1 MRDINEFFNK
11 YKINPQNVELYEM
24 AFTHASCN
32 SDQKTSHHDYERL
45 EFMGDSVLGF
55 VIASLLFKYHPDM
68 REGELTKA
76 KSYLVQT
83 EFLAKLARQEHY
95 EDFIRIGH
103 SLEIEDVV
111 ENKSILED
119 VFESVIGA
127 MYLDKGLKSVS
138 YFDIAACTKP
148 IEILDPMFVINKDIV
163 DKVYDAYQ
171 STFKMMTE
179 QKLICHGQ
187 AIFTA
192 MAKYGYKDLFEL
204 KPTRVYRDVMSLVCT
219 K

>member
-83 EFLAKLARQEHY
+83 EFLAKLARKEHY
-95 EDFIRIGH
+95 EDFIRIGQ
-103 SLEIEDVV
+103 SL
-111 ENKSILED
+111 
-119 VFESVIGA
+119 
-127 MYLDKGLKSVS
+127 
-138 YFDIAACTKP
+138 
-148 IEILDPMFVINKDIV
+148 
-163 DKVYDAYQ
+163 
-171 STFKMMTE
+171 
-179 QKLICHGQ
+179 
-187 AIFTA
+187 
-192 MAKYGYKDLFEL
+192 
-204 KPTRVYRDVMSLVCT
+204 
-219 K
+219 